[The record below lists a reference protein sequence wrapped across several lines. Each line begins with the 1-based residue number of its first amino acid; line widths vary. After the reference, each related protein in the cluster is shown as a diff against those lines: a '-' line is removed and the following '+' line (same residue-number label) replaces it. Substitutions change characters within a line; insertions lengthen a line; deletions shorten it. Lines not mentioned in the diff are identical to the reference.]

1 MTEGSTPATPPVP
14 PQKRKR
20 RRRQPGSQPGS
31 QPGRTTQNIHRNRAI
46 HVPDG
51 HMAIGR
57 IVGMHGLNGELRV
70 ELHTDFPER
79 FAPGETV
86 WLGEALTA
94 KTIQTA
100 REHKGMIL
108 LALDD
113 VTSRDEAEALR
124 DEWLFIPED
133 AAMELPE
140 GEYWVH
146 DIIGLAVVDEAGQPL
161 GQVTD
166 ILQTGAN
173 DVYIITPAA
182 GVNRDKEL
190 LIPAIA
196 EVVQNV
202 DLSSGTMT
210 IRIVPG
216 LIDE

>member
-1 MTEGSTPATPPVP
+1 MTEGSSPTTPSVP
-14 PQKRKR
+14 PQKRE
-20 RRRQPGSQPGS
+20 RRRQSRSQPGS
-31 QPGRTTQNIHRNRAI
+31 QAGRTAENIHRNRAV

-79 FAPGETV
+79 FARGETV
-86 WLGEALTA
+86 WLGEALVA
-94 KTIQTA
+94 KTIQNA
-100 REHKGMIL
+100 RDHKGMIL
-108 LALDD
+108 LTLAD
-113 VTSRDEAEALR
+113 VTSRDDAEALR
-124 DEWLFIPED
+124 HEWLFIPDD

-140 GEYWVH
+140 GEYWMH
-146 DIIGLAVVDEAGQPL
+146 DIIGLAVVDETGQPV

-173 DVYIITPAA
+173 DVYIITPVT
-182 GVNRDKEL
+182 GINRDKEL

-196 EVVQNV
+196 EVVQSV
-202 DLSSGTMT
+202 DLASGTLT